1 MGGARYC
8 ARRCARGTATK
19 GLSRNVLSQLAFSYT
34 GTASYSPYLALDASL
49 DFRAALGG
57 EAAIQAYT
65 HDLAVQGGALLAA
78 AWGTDVLFP
87 DPTRYGAMVDV
98 RAPTRNATLAAALPA
113 TLLAR
118 FGTWVPFYDLGSLG
132 GETPNTFYVRVSFQ
146 VFSELSDAQMLA
158 DAVLTL
164 VAESEAEA
172 GHAVYSGPARAAP
185 AALPL
190 PVTATQAGSGSAA

>member
-1 MGGARYC
+1 M
-8 ARRCARGTATK
+8 
-19 GLSRNVLSQLAFSYT
+19 SPHVSSQLAFSYT

-78 AWGTDVLFP
+78 AWGTDVLFS
-87 DPTRYGAMVDV
+87 DAARYGAMVDV

-113 TLLAR
+113 ALLAR

-164 VAESEAEA
+164 VAESEADA
-172 GHAVYSGPARAAP
+172 GRAVYSGTPRAA
-185 AALPL
+185 AAPL
-190 PVTATQAGSGSAA
+190 PVTAGRAAAGGSAVTRIDS